1 MKRNLTFLPFAITV
15 FFVISIV
22 TLLIWLAKSDGVI
35 VTTKGNSAQIPV
47 DMKIGAYEDSDCKMV
62 INDLQDASQIISN
75 DGQSWF
81 FHDHGGMVK
90 WLSTKELAGA
100 KIWVMSR
107 DTHKWIEAKNSYFS
121 VDDKTAM
128 GYGFGAYEQN
138 GSKRVDFDTMRLR
151 MLRGETLLN
160 PLIRKQVFGG
170 K

>member
-1 MKRNLTFLPFAITV
+1 MKRNLPFLPFATTAL
-15 FFVISIV
+15 FVISIV

-35 VTTKGNSAQIPV
+35 VTTKGNSTQTPTQ
-47 DMKIGAYEDSDCKMV
+47 MKVGVYEDSDCKMV
-62 INDLQDASQIISN
+62 INDLKDASQVISN

-90 WLSTKELAGA
+90 WLSAKELVGA

-107 DTHKWIEAKNSYFS
+107 DTHRWVEAKDSYFS

-128 GYGFGAYEQN
+128 GYGFGAYEHN
-138 GSKRVDFDTMRLR
+138 SSKRVDFDTMRLR

-160 PLIRKQVFGG
+160 PLIRKQVSGG
-170 K
+170 R